1 MPARAI
7 WKGQLVIGA
16 GKLPVKLYSA
26 VQDKAVHFH
35 VLDGVRHE
43 RVKQRM
49 VDPNTG
55 KEVPSEEIRRGLEV
69 EPGIFV
75 TFTDEELAKFEP
87 EASRDIEITR
97 FVPADAINHQW
108 FERPYY
114 IGPDESD
121 SDYFAFSKALAD
133 SGREGVARWV
143 MRGKT
148 YYGALQPRDKYLT
161 LVTLRHAGEVL
172 SAQELP
178 QPSGRAL
185 DPREITMARQLV
197 SVLEDE
203 FRPEDFRDEYRER
216 VMAFIEAKAQG
227 KKPKLHVLEP
237 KRTTDSLADALAASL
252 AAVKQPEQAKK
263 PAAKKSAAR
272 KGKRVA

>member
-1 MPARAI
+1 MPGARAI
-7 WKGQLVIGA
+7 WKGQLTFGTA
-16 GKLPVKLYSA
+16 KLPVKLYSA

-35 VLDGVRHE
+35 VLDAARHE

-49 VDPNTG
+49 VDPNTD
-55 KEVPSEEIRRGLEV
+55 KEIPSEEIRRGLEV
-69 EPGIFV
+69 EPGVFV

-114 IGPDESD
+114 IGPDSD
-121 SDYFAFSKALAD
+121 DDADYFALAQALSDSK
-133 SGREGVARWV
+133 REGVAQWV

-148 YYGALQPRDKYLT
+148 YHGALAARDSYLT
-161 LVTLRHAGEVL
+161 LVTLRDADEVL
-172 SAQELP
+172 SAKELP
-178 QPSGRAL
+178 QPTGRAL
-185 DPREITMARQLV
+185 DDREIAMARQLV

-203 FRPEDFRDEYRER
+203 FRPEDFRDEYRDR
-216 VMAFIEAKAQG
+216 VMAFIEAKG
-227 KKPKLHVLEP
+227 KGHKPKLKVM
-237 KRTTDSLADALAASL
+237 KAKAATDSLTDALAASL
-252 AAVKQPEQAKK
+252 AAAK
-263 PAAKKSAAR
+263 